1 MPTFQYERTT
11 PFSVSDDDF
20 LSILHN
26 PKKFLLA
33 TGTTDEASIRLD
45 ESTNLWHG
53 MWLLI
58 ILPILTFVSLFL

>member
-53 MWLLI
+53 
-58 ILPILTFVSLFL
+58 